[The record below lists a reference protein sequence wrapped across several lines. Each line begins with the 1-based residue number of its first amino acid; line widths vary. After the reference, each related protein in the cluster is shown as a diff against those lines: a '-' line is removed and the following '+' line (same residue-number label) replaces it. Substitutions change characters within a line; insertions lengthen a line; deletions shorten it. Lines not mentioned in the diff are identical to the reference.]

1 MSFSAIGFQRYHRLV
16 KRWSLALLAL
26 LGVAW
31 LPMGFGWCQ
40 SSSSSG
46 QGTGETA
53 DVARRMP
60 LRARSG
66 GGSLAD
72 FNQLIQLIQTTV
84 NANWDVDG
92 GEDTIQT
99 SVSGVWLDPKG
110 KLQRRPRRAGLP
122 SLHQGSPA
130 ESVFEIPALGELQ
143 ASTPLRWISFGELA
157 EQLRLAMV
165 EDTLA
170 KPSMQLLGG
179 ITRLDYLAFEPSAG
193 DWYLGGPAGELVL
206 DWQGHLIGRATGL
219 PPVLLEDLL
228 TLAPWVLRGRG
239 ALGCSIDPV
248 PERLRAV
255 HELVTSPIARRS
267 LTQQAD
273 RWCEQLARTLGD
285 QQATVFGIP
294 AASPTATAL
303 LIADEHM
310 KRIGLGLENGP
321 GRLLSYWEEAEKRG
335 EVPKSSMV
343 RWWFGLR
350 PQIEIGMSSDA
361 RIFAIESP
369 TVAVLSQ
376 QQWMD
381 QTGQRYDSLERDAA
395 ADAFAAGF
403 TANFEA
409 LQQLY
414 PAIYGRLRH
423 ISDLC
428 IFLRIVREETKA
440 GGYRYPKLFEDP
452 SIQPQAVPVRWIPSI
467 AAWRKT
473 SNGRVAAMVSG
484 GVALEERKAEL
495 RKSVKAGFSAPGQ
508 PFSLR

>member
-1 MSFSAIGFQRYHRLV
+1 MEV
-16 KRWSLALLAL
+16 
-26 LGVAW
+26 
-31 LPMGFGWCQ
+31 GWCQ
-40 SSSSSG
+40 SNSSSL
-46 QGTGETA
+46 QGTGTTAIETGP
-53 DVARRMP
+53 MP
-60 LRARSG
+60 LSPRPG
-66 GGSLAD
+66 GGSMAD

-99 SVSGVWLDPKG
+99 SVNGVWLDPSG
-110 KLQRRPRRAGLP
+110 KLQRRPRQAGLP
-122 SLHQGSPA
+122 PLPLPQGSPA
-130 ESVFEIPALGELQ
+130 QSVFEIPALGELQ
-143 ASTPLRWISFGELA
+143 AATPLRWIAFGELA
-157 EQLRLAMV
+157 EQLRLAMA
-165 EDTLA
+165 EDKLA

-179 ITRLDYLAFEPSAG
+179 ITRLDYVAYEPSAN
-193 DWYLGGPAGELVL
+193 DWYIGGPAGDLVL
-206 DWQGHLIGRATGL
+206 DRQGQLIGRATGL

-228 TLAPWVLRGRG
+228 TLSPWVLRGRG

-248 PERLRAV
+248 PERLKAV
-255 HELVTSPIARRS
+255 RELVTSPIARRS

-273 RWCEQLARTLGD
+273 RWCDQLAQTLGD

-335 EVPKSSMV
+335 EVPASSMI

-350 PQIEIGMSSDA
+350 PHIDIGTSSDA

-369 TVAVLSQ
+369 TVEVLSQ

-381 QTGQRYDSLERDAA
+381 QTGQRYDSQERDAA
-395 ADAFAAGF
+395 ADAFAEGF

-423 ISDLC
+423 IGD
-428 IFLRIVREETKA
+428 
-440 GGYRYPKLFEDP
+440 RYPSLFEDP

-473 SNGRVAAMVSG
+473 SNGRIAAMVSG

-495 RKSVKAGFSAPGQ
+495 RKSVRADFSAPSQ
-508 PFSLR
+508 PFPLR